1 MNAASAPPLSVLD
14 AIRQRHAVRAYVGT
28 PLAADMIL
36 VLLEAAVRAPT
47 AMHEEP
53 WEFLVIRDKNAL
65 AMLGQRAKA
74 ALTRTAGA
82 AATPEMTRLRDTFS
96 NPDFDIFYG
105 APALIVVGTLQTG
118 SFVEADC
125 WLAAEN
131 LMLRACSLGL
141 GSCVIGLALT
151 ALNDADTK
159 AELGIPAGFHAV
171 APIVT
176 GVPAPNMATA
186 PTSRR
191 PPHVLLW
198 K

>member
-1 MNAASAPPLSVLD
+1 MNAAPAPVLSVLD
-14 AIRQRHAVRAYVGT
+14 AIQQRHAVRAYAPT
-28 PLAADMIL
+28 PLAADTLL

-53 WEFLVIRDKNAL
+53 WEFVVIRDKDAL
-65 AMLGQRAKA
+65 AMLNQRAKA
-74 ALTRTAGA
+74 ALARTTGT
-82 AATPEMTRLRDTFS
+82 AATPEMERLRDTFS

-151 ALNDADTK
+151 ALKDALTK
-159 AELGIPAGFHAV
+159 TELGIPAGFNAV

-176 GVPAPNMATA
+176 GVPAPNATAA
-186 PTSRR
+186 PTSRK